1 MIELPEGT
9 KKRQYQ
15 PATCIHVDD
24 RHCRYLKRTPAIYAA
39 GVPGISETGLVTISA
54 TLAPLWEELSSA
66 FQNKSG
72 QLISCRKAGR
82 QSLASALHLTH

>member
-24 RHCRYLKRTPAIYAA
+24 RHCRYLKRTPATYAA
-39 GVPGISETGLVTISA
+39 GVPGISEAEPVTISA
-54 TLAPLWEELSSA
+54 TIAPLWKDEILRFSE
-66 FQNKSG
+66 KK
-72 QLISCRKAGR
+72 R
-82 QSLASALHLTH
+82 